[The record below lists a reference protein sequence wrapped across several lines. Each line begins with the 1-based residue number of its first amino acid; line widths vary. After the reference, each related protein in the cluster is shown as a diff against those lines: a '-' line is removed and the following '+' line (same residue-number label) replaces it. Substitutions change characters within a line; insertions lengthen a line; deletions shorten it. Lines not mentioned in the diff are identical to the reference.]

1 METVSKNGLNISKM
15 TLGTVQLGLSYGV
28 NNSAGKPTEE
38 KSFAILDAAYE
49 GGVTILDTSDD
60 YGNSEEVIGKYLQ
73 THPDKH
79 FDICTKFKVTE
90 ETSKDIYK
98 SLREFAIASA
108 KKLCI
113 DRIPIFMSHTERNF
127 IDYGDKLIEALNEL
141 KKEGLIINAGIS
153 MSNKDEIDRI
163 VNSGGFDAIQIP
175 MNILDNKIISNGTVK
190 RTSDA
195 GIAVFVRSVYLQ
207 GLFFRK
213 KEDFLVQNPNAPKLK
228 LEEMYNKVWPEVEK
242 VHNFA
247 AELSMPV
254 AELALSFIRDTYGV
268 DSLVVGSETPEQVVQ
283 NVAMFNTPKL
293 SDDVLSR
300 ILNEFTDLDPFVI
313 SPWMWEERYKPQ
325 NV

>member
-1 METVSKNGLNISKM
+1 MDITSKNGLNISKM
-15 TLGTVQLGLSYGV
+15 TLGTVQLGMSYGV

-38 KSFAILDAAYE
+38 RSFAILDAAYE
-49 GGVTILDTSDD
+49 GGVTVLDTSDD

-98 SLREFAIASA
+98 SLKEFAIASA
-108 KKLCI
+108 KKLSVE
-113 DRIPIFMSHTERNF
+113 RIPIFMSHTERNF
-127 IDYGDKLIEALNEL
+127 LDYGDKLIEALNEL

-163 VNSGGFDAIQIP
+163 VESGGFEAIQVP
-175 MNILDNKIISNGTVK
+175 MNILDNNIIRNGTVK
-190 RTSDA
+190 KMSDA

-228 LEEMYNKVWPEVEK
+228 LEEMYKKVWPEVEK
-242 VHNFA
+242 VHKFA
-247 AELSMPV
+247 KELGISV
-254 AELALSFIRDTYGV
+254 AELAMSFIRDTVGV
-268 DSLVVGSETPEQVVQ
+268 DSLVVGSETPEQVSQ

-293 SDDVLSR
+293 SETTLSA
-300 ILNEFTDLDPFVI
+300 ILDEFKDLDPFVI
-313 SPWMWEERYKPQ
+313 SPWMWEERYKP
-325 NV
+325 VK